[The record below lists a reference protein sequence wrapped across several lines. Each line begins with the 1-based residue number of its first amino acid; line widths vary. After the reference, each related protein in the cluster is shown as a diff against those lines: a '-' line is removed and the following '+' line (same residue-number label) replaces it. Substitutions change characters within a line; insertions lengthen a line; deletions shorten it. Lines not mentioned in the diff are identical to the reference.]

1 VVQPRQDSVGG
12 RRRGAPTSGAGR
24 GGRDDDE
31 ILRKRKEKKTKMK
44 LKKQETK
51 AKATAV
57 THPDDR
63 QRGEGEEEEEEVEEE
78 GSRWQEDQH
87 DEEENL
93 LDLSGSI
100 RDSSLPG
107 APTRPAG
114 DPRTP
119 HPPDRRRFLP
129 ADLVDEEEPASGP
142 HRHSSPDELGPR
154 AGGGSAKKRTTRRD
168 PIRTPER
175 RPLG

>member
-31 ILRKRKEKKTKMK
+31 ILRKRKEKEKKTKMK

-63 QRGEGEEEEEEVEEE
+63 QRGEGEEEEEE

-93 LDLSGSI
+93 LDLLGSI

-154 AGGGSAKKRTTRRD
+154 AGGSAKKRTTRRD